1 MRILLVNPA
10 TGHAKLDKPG
20 KTYCTLPNGILYIA
34 AVLEK
39 HGYEVMVYD
48 NNIDLR
54 QPADFLSFKPDLIG
68 FATLTG
74 PDINGA
80 IEQSIA
86 FKKLL
91 PGVKIVWGNV
101 HASILPEQVLKEPFV
116 DFVVIGAG
124 EYTLLELVDYLE
136 KKQGNL
142 GDIKGIAY
150 RENGGVKVNLQRPFI
165 KDLNELPDP
174 AWHLVDMKKYSAV
187 SLNTSRGCPFR
198 CTFCYNLPFHKGYTA
213 VLPAERVISQMEHL
227 KKKYNVKFI
236 RFFEDNF
243 TFDRK
248 RLRRFCQLMIEK
260 KLNVKWDTEAR
271 ADLSREEIA
280 LMARAGCVSVGLGV
294 ETGSQRMLKFLCKG
308 IDLEKMEKTFWEL
321 VKHKITPRLYLM
333 EKIPTETVDDFN
345 KTQRLIKRLDRPP
358 YIYMSFVPYPGTPL
372 FDYCVEKNLIK
383 PPVKTD
389 QWGDFTI
396 QSAINANLSEVPDE
410 MVNQAL
416 ADFRKSYAWQRFRF
430 MAKHKPAYFLS
441 LFLKPGEFFSA
452 FGSLVRNYLTYLRSS
467 ASQPELLSDK
477 KQETLASEEGRGRE

>member
-1 MRILLVNPA
+1 MKVLLVSPA

-20 KTYCTLPNGILYIA
+20 KTYSTLPNGILYIA

-39 HGYEVMVYD
+39 HGHQVVVYD
-48 NNIDLR
+48 NNIDPR
-54 QPADFLSFKPDLIG
+54 QPADFSDYKPDVIG
-68 FATLTG
+68 FAILTG

-91 PGVKIVWGNV
+91 PDVKIVWGNV
-101 HASILPEQVLKEPFV
+101 HASILPEQILKDTFV

-124 EYTLLELVDYLE
+124 EYTVLELADYLE
-136 KKQGNL
+136 KKEGKLNA
-142 GDIKGIAY
+142 IKGIAY
-150 RENGGVKVNLQRPFI
+150 RENGSVRINEPRPFI
-165 KDLNELPDP
+165 KNLDELPDP
-174 AWHLVDMKKYSAV
+174 AWHLVDIKKYSAV

-213 VLPAERVISQMEHL
+213 VIPAERIIAQMEHL

-248 RLRRFCQLMIEK
+248 RLRRFCQLLIEK
-260 KLNVKWDTEAR
+260 KLKVKWDTEAR
-271 ADLSREEIA
+271 ADLSREEVA

-294 ETGSQRMLKFLCKG
+294 ETGSQRMLEFLCKG
-308 IDLEKMEKTFWEL
+308 VDLDKMEKTFWEL
-321 VKHKITPRLYLM
+321 VKHKIIPRLYLM

-345 KTQRLIKRLDRPP
+345 KTQELIKRLDRPP

-372 FDYCVEKNLIK
+372 FNYCVERDLIK
-383 PPVKTD
+383 PPEKTD

-410 MVNQAL
+410 LVNRAL

-430 MAKHKPAYFLS
+430 TVKYKPAYFLS
-441 LFLKPGEFFSA
+441 MILKPGEFFSA
-452 FGSLVRNYLTYLRSS
+452 FGSLIKNYLTYLKSS

-477 KQETLASEEGRGRE
+477 KSEPSSEEERKN